1 MTIGEYFKCPLCQE
15 TFCIKLQMDNTFK
28 LYDWPIHISC
38 PNCGNE
44 MDLIFNSKGLQPKEL
59 KCDDAEECVTMGY
72 SAVLPLTKD
81 LYFQKLGRA
90 GRMVFSSPFMNLS
103 SSYGKIDITA
113 TIGNWAGVL
122 SHSLI
127 PYRHYLMGLLPLI
140 CHNPIN
146 VTAFSAKLAQLCEA
160 SNHKS
165 LKDEADCMDAFMELH
180 YAVYRNLIRDSYEDT
195 SMKLFF
201 NKLVD
206 YLENADLKQVEK
218 MHQTVASVMNINA
231 WLMKEAFEI
240 VSLIVN
246 EIQLLLPS
254 LFLPSIG
261 YYNPP
266 AGQELYIMT
275 IGYQKL
281 NKWYAELFE
290 ALVHI
295 LPFIVGLNN
304 AMKNCDADVFI
315 VNGTQWPG
323 TLADYSK
330 LNTAGK
336 LAAINQDTALRE
348 TYAPVLNN
356 HIRNAIQHNG
366 VVYRVQTQLVEYHY
380 NTTNNQL
387 HDDFRLIDVGFMIYM
402 QLLHLLEAIQLISNV
417 DKRMRAI

>member
-1 MTIGEYFKCPLCQE
+1 MTIGVYFKCPLCQE
-15 TFCIKLQMDNTFK
+15 DFCIKLQMDNTFK
-28 LYDWPIHISC
+28 LYDWPIHIGC

-44 MDLIFNSKGLQPKEL
+44 MDLFFNSNGLQPKEL
-59 KCDDAEECVTMGY
+59 KCDEAEKCVTMGY

-81 LYFQKLGRA
+81 LYFHKLGRA
-90 GRMVFSSPFMNLS
+90 GRMVFASPFMNLS
-103 SSYGKIDITA
+103 RSYGKFDITA

-127 PYRHYLMGLLPLI
+127 PYRHYLLGLLPLI
-140 CHNPIN
+140 NHSPIN
-146 VTAFSAKLAQLCEA
+146 VTAFSTKLAQLCEA
-160 SNHKS
+160 TNHKP
-165 LKDEADCMDAFMELH
+165 LKDEVDCMDAFVGLH
-180 YAVYRNLIRDSYEDT
+180 DAVYRYLTLDSYEGT
-195 SMKLFF
+195 SMKKFF
-201 NKLVD
+201 NQLVD
-206 YLENADLKQVEK
+206 YVKNADVRQVEK
-218 MHQTVASVMNINA
+218 MHQTVTGVMSTNA

-240 VSLIVN
+240 VSVIVN

-266 AGQELYIMT
+266 AGHELYIMT
-275 IGYQKL
+275 VGYQKL

-290 ALVHI
+290 GLAHI

-304 AMKNCDADVFI
+304 AMKNGDADVFM

-323 TLADYSK
+323 TLADFSK
-330 LNTAGK
+330 LNTAGR
-336 LAAINQDTALRE
+336 LAAINQDVALRD
-348 TYAPVLNN
+348 TYIPVLNN

-366 VVYRVQTQLVEYHY
+366 VVYQVQTQLVEYHY
-380 NTTNNQL
+380 DTTNNQL